1 MEDRLDEKEQSIRKI
16 GKLILAISSCGV
28 LLTAFQANKSVFA
41 EDATTTEATTAA
53 AATTEASTEA
63 TTAAPTRAAKE
74 VNAKVTGTIKNHDI
88 KNYEYYTD
96 VDIAVSLRDDD
107 VKEGDY
113 VTITLENVAVLN
125 SLKGKDVIYEGKKIG
140 TI

>member
-1 MEDRLDEKEQSIRKI
+1 MKKEQSIRKI

-63 TTAAPTRAAKE
+63 PTRAAKE
-74 VNAKVTGTIKNHDI
+74 ANAKVTGTIKNHDI
-88 KNYEYYTD
+88 KYYEYYTD
-96 VDIAVSLRDDD
+96 VDIAVSLTDDD

-125 SLKGKDVIYEGKKIG
+125 SLNGKDVLRRKENWDNFGCLI
-140 TI
+140 

>member
-1 MEDRLDEKEQSIRKI
+1 MKKEQSIRKI
-16 GKLILAISSCGV
+16 GKLMLAISSCGV

-53 AATTEASTEA
+53 AATTEATTESTTATTATTEA

-88 KNYEYYTD
+88 KNYE
-96 VDIAVSLRDDD
+96 
-107 VKEGDY
+107 
-113 VTITLENVAVLN
+113 
-125 SLKGKDVIYEGKKIG
+125 
-140 TI
+140 